1 MGYFVK
7 EWNELDLDKIEKN
20 EIKTM
25 TDNTLDNALVVIS
38 NLIARATTKWSLE
51 ETKLF
56 LCSVTKVR
64 LRDSENWVTLSKK
77 DVVEKLSIDP
87 TNRSKLRDMFKKMM
101 QKSYVQFDGPS
112 EDEWED
118 GFLLISVRSTKK
130 EISVKFNE
138 VYLPLLDRLSS
149 HFTEFYLDY
158 VKDFTR
164 MSSYNLY
171 VFLCSWHD
179 PDYLIQ
185 NKKIKKSELHKVF
198 NLKESDYWRNYGTE
212 NAKFHWADFEK
223 YVLNPAIEEINN
235 LAKEGKCDMYIESC
249 DKVKKSTKNVLGY
262 DIRYSFIGKDGCR
275 K

>member
-1 MGYFVK
+1 MGYFMK

-171 VFLCSWHD
+171 VFLCSWYD

>member
-1 MGYFVK
+1 MGYFMK

-64 LRDSENWVTLSKK
+64 MRDSENWVTLSKK

-118 GFLLISVRSTKK
+118 GFLLTNVRSTKK

-185 NKKIKKSELHKVF
+185 NKKIKKSELHQVF

>member
-1 MGYFVK
+1 MGYFMK

-138 VYLPLLDRLSS
+138 VYLPLLNRLSS

>member
-1 MGYFVK
+1 MK

-64 LRDSENWVTLSKK
+64 MRDSENWVTLSKK

-118 GFLLISVRSTKK
+118 GFLLINVRSTKK

>member
-1 MGYFVK
+1 MGYFMK

>member
-1 MGYFVK
+1 MGYFMK

-64 LRDSENWVTLSKK
+64 MRDSENWVTLSKK

-118 GFLLISVRSTKK
+118 GFLLINVRSTKK

>member
-1 MGYFVK
+1 MGYFMK

-64 LRDSENWVTLSKK
+64 MRDSENWVTLSKK

-118 GFLLISVRSTKK
+118 GFLLINVRSTKK

-198 NLKESDYWRNYGTE
+198 NLKENDYWRNYGTE

-235 LAKEGKCDMYIESC
+235 LAKEGQCDMYIESC

>member
-1 MGYFVK
+1 MK

-25 TDNTLDNALVVIS
+25 TDNTLDKALVVIS

>member
-1 MGYFVK
+1 MGYFMK

-185 NKKIKKSELHKVF
+185 NKKIKKSDLHKVF

>member
-1 MGYFVK
+1 MK

-101 QKSYVQFDGPS
+101 QKSYVQFDGS
-112 EDEWED
+112 IEDEWED

>member
-1 MGYFVK
+1 MGYFLK

-235 LAKEGKCDMYIESC
+235 LAKEGKCDMYIEAC

>member
-1 MGYFVK
+1 MGYFMK

-38 NLIARATTKWSLE
+38 NLIARATTKWTLE

-56 LCSVTKVR
+56 LCSVTKIR
-64 LRDSENWVTLSKK
+64 FRDENNWVTLSKK

-87 TNRSKLRDMFKKMM
+87 TSRSKLRDMFKKMM

-118 GFLLISVRSTKK
+118 GFLLINVRSTKK